1 MKIKFQEADFPVFDR
16 VAVLGA
22 GPSLK
27 KNIKTIND
35 YPCTVGVNYLYRI
48 IPVTYNVVTHFQL
61 IFDLWRGTDTLPEK
75 TTLLYSQRSSDWMF
89 QGGGNPPADGVMFRE
104 YVDLVCG
111 ASTIIPALHF
121 ASMIGM
127 QVDVYG
133 VDLRQIAGK
142 QYTPGYPTQQQEP
155 VVFNEWAEL
164 VRKQIIGLQKL
175 GNWEINWNHCNF
187 TNEAL

>member
-1 MKIKFQEADFPVFDR
+1 MQIKFQEASFPIFDR

-22 GPSLK
+22 GPTLK
-27 KNIKTIND
+27 NNIKKIQD
-35 YPCTVGVNYLYRI
+35 YQCTVGVNYLYKI

-61 IFDLWRGTDTLPEK
+61 IFDLWRGIDILPEK

-89 QGGGNPPADGVMFRE
+89 QGGMNPPAEGIIFNE
-104 YVDLVCG
+104 YVDLICG

-121 ASMIGM
+121 ASMMGM

-133 VDLRQIAGK
+133 VDLQQVGGRQYIDGYKTK
-142 QYTPGYPTQQQEP
+142 QQDP

-175 GNWEINWNHCNF
+175 GNWEINWDHCNF